1 MKVRS
6 EKRMELSLT
15 IASLSGSVV
24 MEKGYQP
31 SNQIEINMGAIRCK
45 QKKAWAASSLPAI
58 IAL

>member
-1 MKVRS
+1 
-6 EKRMELSLT
+6 MELSLT

-58 IAL
+58 INL